1 MSVLEPSA
9 KGNFSTIKTS
19 LKSIVK
25 DENDLPIINNMVV
38 LLHEI
43 SVITMQFLR
52 LFILYKYKNKEMD
65 SLPEFTTNNIKYF
78 IRACGIRGNGTSAK
92 NEALE
97 EELDRFYND
106 EFFPLLN
113 ANGRIKE
120 KFDLRNLSFAT
131 AYVAIN
137 IKKDLSNN
145 IELHFINRFR
155 RMMNVLKPQGISDS
169 DFRQIKNNIL
179 ADNLNNIPQEYQLWA
194 TLIKRDYLPAQYNK
208 SYAYDVKGHAGKYLI
223 YTLNIIHY
231 VLLL

>member
-25 DENDLPIINNMVV
+25 DENDLPIFNNMVI

-113 ANGRIKE
+113 SNGRIKE

-155 RMMNVLKPQGISDS
+155 RMMNLLKPQGISDS

-179 ADNLNNIPQEYQLWA
+179 ADNLNNIPVF
-194 TLIKRDYLPAQYNK
+194 
-208 SYAYDVKGHAGKYLI
+208 S
-223 YTLNIIHY
+223 
-231 VLLL
+231 

>member
-1 MSVLEPSA
+1 MSVFDPSA
-9 KGNFSTIKTS
+9 KGDFSTIKTS

-25 DENDLPIINNMVV
+25 DENDLPIFNNMVI

-65 SLPEFTTNNIKYF
+65 SLPEFTTDNIKYF
-78 IRACGIRGNGTSAK
+78 IRACGIRGNRGASVK
-92 NEALE
+92 NQALG
-97 EELDRFYND
+97 EELDRFYNV

-113 ANGRIKE
+113 SNGRIKE

-145 IELHFINRFR
+145 IELHFINRF
-155 RMMNVLKPQGISDS
+155 
-169 DFRQIKNNIL
+169 
-179 ADNLNNIPQEYQLWA
+179 
-194 TLIKRDYLPAQYNK
+194 
-208 SYAYDVKGHAGKYLI
+208 
-223 YTLNIIHY
+223 
-231 VLLL
+231 